1 MRPSPILLF
10 ALAALALSTPAL
22 ADRLDTVK
30 GRGAVLCG
38 VSGTTA
44 GFSKQGTDGS
54 WSGLEVDYCRALA
67 AAIFNDPGAVRFT
80 PEGDDQR
87 WADLRSGTIDV
98 LARASTWTMER
109 DTEDGVAFVGTL
121 FYDGQSFL
129 VKKASGLG
137 TAHDLTGQPV
147 CLEAGTTAEQN
158 AEDYFATNRLTY
170 DAVALAGHAATLQ
183 AFLDGKCVSYS
194 GNASMLAAD
203 RSTLPNPADY
213 VFLPEV
219 ISTEPLSLAV
229 ALGDD
234 RWFKIARWV
243 YFAMLDADELGVTQK
258 NIDEMVGSDNA
269 EIKRLLGVGDE
280 DFGASIGLTKDW
292 VYRIVKAVGNY
303 GESFDRNVGA
313 GSPLALAPGLNALW
327 KDGGIQYAPP
337 IR

>member
-1 MRPSPILLF
+1 MRLSLLF
-10 ALAALALSTPAL
+10 VFVLAALPLSTPAL

-30 GRGAVLCG
+30 ARGAILCG
-38 VSGTTA
+38 VSGTTP
-44 GFSKQGTDGS
+44 GFSRQGTDGA
-54 WSGLEVDYCRALA
+54 WAGLEVDYCRALA
-67 AAIFNDPGAVRFT
+67 AAIFNDPAAARFT
-80 PEGDDQR
+80 PEADDQR
-87 WADLRSGTIDV
+87 WADLRSGAIDV

-109 DTEDGVAFVGTL
+109 DTNDGVAFVGTL

-129 VKKASGLG
+129 VKKSSGLA

-147 CLEAGTTAEQN
+147 CLESGTSVALN

-170 DAVALAGHAATLQ
+170 DPVALDGHDAAFK
-183 AFLDGKCVSYS
+183 AFLDGKCVAYS
-194 GNASMLAAD
+194 ANASTLAAD
-203 RSTLPNPADY
+203 RSTLSDAADY
-213 VFLPEV
+213 IFLPEV

-280 DFGASIGLTKDW
+280 DFGTSIGLTKDW

-313 GSPLALAPGLNALW
+313 GSPLALPSGLNALW